1 MMDKPKETRVK
12 KTSNEAL
19 REIELRQSL
28 ILKSVPM
35 AVYAVNVNGESG
47 AIYISEN
54 IKIVTGFEAERFM
67 TDKEFW
73 QLGIH
78 PEDRDKVLNTVNLD
92 SSKTNFEIEYS
103 WKCSHDKYHWF
114 LDRAV
119 LINDKNGK
127 AREIV
132 GTWLDIT
139 ERKKAEDALKQSN
152 AELSK

>member
-54 IKIVTGFEAERFM
+54 IKIVT
-67 TDKEFW
+67 
-73 QLGIH
+73 
-78 PEDRDKVLNTVNLD
+78 
-92 SSKTNFEIEYS
+92 
-103 WKCSHDKYHWF
+103 
-114 LDRAV
+114 
-119 LINDKNGK
+119 
-127 AREIV
+127 
-132 GTWLDIT
+132 
-139 ERKKAEDALKQSN
+139 
-152 AELSK
+152 